1 MVWPEV
7 AVELSHTRTYV
18 PDLSFLSAANQG
30 RFVDDIAI
38 QGAPDLV
45 VEVVSPSTAS
55 RDRSGKLR
63 AYHQAGV
70 AWYWLVESDT
80 LLITEFKHTPEGYL
94 VAQSVAASD
103 EFAPA
108 LFPGLSL
115 RMADLLPD
123 RNVEEESHE

>member
-1 MVWPEV
+1 MD
-7 AVELSHTRTYV
+7 LSPTRTLI
-18 PDLSFLSAANQG
+18 PDLSYLAADHLD
-30 RFVDDIAI
+30 RFSDDIAI